1 MVLLRNIDNLLI
13 VEHRIVSSIEFKK
26 NQERIK
32 YKKKRFY
39 THAN

>member
-13 VEHRIVSSIEFKK
+13 IEHRIVSSIESKK

-32 YKKKRFY
+32 Y
-39 THAN
+39 